1 MEKKSAFWLIAYSIL
16 SAVVIVAE
24 VLPREIL
31 IYCTKPLLMPALAI
45 WLVQRTPGIRRFLRQ
60 TLLAGLLFSMLGD
73 TFLMF
78 GSGPYGTLF
87 FLLGLGSF
95 LCTHL
100 CYLGGFFSEVRP
112 EKGFL
117 RRHPYWILPFLI
129 FLLAFLAWLWPGIPA
144 GLQWPVVAYAGIISL
159 MALSVLNMRGQH
171 VVPFVLNGML
181 AGALLFM
188 FSDCLIAVI
197 RFGQGFPGA
206 RPAILLT
213 YLLGQWLI
221 IRGGSQILRRFPD
234 KKPAAA
240 TLPA

>member
-1 MEKKSAFWLIAYSIL
+1 MEKKSTPWLLAYLLLSVVEIIA
-16 SAVVIVAE
+16 E
-24 VLPREIL
+24 TLPWDTL
-31 IYCTKPLLMPALAI
+31 VYCTKPLLMPVLAI
-45 WLVQRTPGIRRFLRQ
+45 WLLHRTPGIRRFLRQ

-73 TFLMF
+73 VFMMF
-78 GSGPYGTLF
+78 ASGPYGTLF

-117 RRHPYWILPFLI
+117 RRHPYWILPFVI
-129 FLLAFLAWLWPGIPA
+129 FLVVFLSWLWPGIPA

-159 MALSVLNMRGQH
+159 MAMSVLNMRGHH
-171 VVPFVLNGML
+171 VVPAVLNSML

-188 FSDCLIAVI
+188 LSDCLIALL
-197 RFGQGFPGA
+197 RFGQAFPGG
-206 RPAILLT
+206 RPAVLLT

-221 IRGGSQILRRFPD
+221 IRGGAQLLRRFPD
-234 KKPAAA
+234 KKRNAA
-240 TLPA
+240 TPA